1 MKTRAWAESGR
12 KIDVM
17 KTTKFVSE
25 NLEILI
31 LRVLHGSESMSKHE
45 IIREIFSRQG
55 VSVSPNRL
63 ETMLGSLKDRG
74 LVDEI
79 KRNLL
84 TAYTLTDEG
93 RVAAK
98 QVKIDELKKL

>member
-12 KIDVM
+12 RIDVV

-31 LRVLHGSESMSKHE
+31 LRFLHESESMSKHE

-63 ETMLGSLKDRG
+63 ETMLGSLKGRG
-74 LVDEI
+74 LVEEI

-84 TAYTLTDEG
+84 TVYTLTDEG
-93 RVAAK
+93 RAAAK
-98 QVKIDELKKL
+98 QIKIDEFQKL